1 MKLVEVSTL
10 KTFSKKYFADESFY
24 KNGANLQIMKQ
35 MPNFNEYLEN
45 KKNIEDRRVGV
56 LEACSSEPVLSKE
69 QQIHLF
75 RHYNFLKYCIAKKLV
90 NKKFTEKMH
99 LQMSE
104 FYWKA
109 KKIGNLL
116 AASNFKLIGCVK
128 KQLTTYSQ
136 CKFTREE
143 FIGEVYSS
151 ILKAVD
157 LFDWTRGFCFSTYA
171 TWAVKNNL
179 IKVQQQHYKALTK
192 HQSLTNLRLKD
203 KDFDPVSNYS
213 TVNEVSEKEKATIS
227 EDLLSLL
234 NPVLEHREKFILMR
248 MFGFTKTLP
257 EENTLSAVGKEL
269 NISKERVRQIKL
281 RALEYIKNR
290 VIAQERTRN
299 VC

>member
-1 MKLVEVSTL
+1 MKLVDLQTL
-10 KTFSKKYFADESFY
+10 KTFSKRYFADESFY
-24 KNGANLQIMKQ
+24 KNGANLQIMKE
-35 MPNFNEYLEN
+35 MPEFNEYVKN
-45 KKNIEDRRVGV
+45 KEAITDKRKGV
-56 LEACSSEPVLSKE
+56 LEACSAEPVLSKT
-69 QQIHLF
+69 QQLHLF
-75 RHYNFLKYCIAKKLV
+75 KHYNFLKYCIAKKLI
-90 NKKFTEKMH
+90 NKKFTPKLH
-99 LQMSE
+99 LQMSD
-104 FYWKA
+104 FYWRA

-116 AASNFKLIGCVK
+116 ATSNFKLIGCVK

-143 FIGEVYSS
+143 FVGEVYSS

-192 HQSLTNLRLKD
+192 HQSLTKLRID
-203 KDFDPVSNYS
+203 KDFDPPSDYS
-213 TVNEVSEKEKATIS
+213 TVSEVSTKEKKTIS
-227 EDLLSLL
+227 EDLLGLL
-234 NPVLEHREKFILMR
+234 HPVLESRERFILMR

-281 RALEYIKNR
+281 RALEYIKKR
-290 VIAQERTRN
+290 TIAQERTNN